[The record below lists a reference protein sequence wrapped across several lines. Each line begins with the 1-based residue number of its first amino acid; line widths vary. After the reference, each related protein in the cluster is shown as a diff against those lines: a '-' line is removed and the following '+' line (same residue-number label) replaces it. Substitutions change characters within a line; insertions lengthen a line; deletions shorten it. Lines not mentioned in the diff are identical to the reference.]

1 LDVNSPRTVS
11 RDELIA
17 FLRRAD
23 SFPEKPAAVE
33 LCQTH
38 ISLVAIAPPHAYKVK
53 KPVDLGFLDFSTLEK
68 RRHICE
74 AEVRLNQRLC
84 RDVYLGVVPIARRN
98 GSLHF
103 GEAGEVV
110 EYAVKMRELRQ
121 EGFLDWRLAHS
132 GVGEVDLDP
141 LVNKLSA
148 FYRGSES
155 SEKIAQWG
163 RIENLRLSTDENFAQ
178 TKRFIGTHLSRA
190 AFEAVRYFTNRSY
203 ELRAELFERRR
214 REGHIRDCHGDL
226 RCEHVHF
233 SGDEVNIFDCIEFN
247 DRFRYIDVANDL
259 AFLAMDLDFRG
270 RADLVTAFLARMS
283 DALRDRDLL
292 ALTDF
297 YKCYRAYVRGKVAA
311 IKSLEPEVP
320 ETERLDSGHKAR
332 RFFQLALGYAIAG
345 SEPLVLVLMGRVAT
359 GKSTV
364 ARFLGDALSW
374 PVFSSDRTRK
384 QLAGVELH
392 QRGDASARAALYR
405 GAMTERTYE
414 ELINQAIERA
424 RARGSTILDATF
436 GSRAHRDKLRQALAT
451 AGVRCC
457 FVEITASDDEI
468 KARLRHREE
477 SATKVSDARLEDFEM
492 LMKSYEPPNTDEE
505 YLTVT
510 SRRTAEMTAAELLK
524 SFAFEPDEESRSLT

>member
-1 LDVNSPRTVS
+1 VNSPRTVS
-11 RDELIA
+11 QDELIA
-17 FLRRAD
+17 FLSRAD

-38 ISLVAIAPPHAYKVK
+38 ISLVAIAPPHVYKVK
-53 KPVDLGFLDFSTLEK
+53 KAVDLGFLDFSTLKK
-68 RRHICE
+68 RRSFCE
-74 AEVRLNQRLC
+74 AEVRLNRRLC
-84 RDVYLGVVPIARRN
+84 RDIYLGVVPIALRN

-110 EYAVKMRELRQ
+110 EYAVKMRELPQ
-121 EGFLDWRLAHS
+121 EGFLHWRLAHTS
-132 GVGEVDLDP
+132 LCDGDLEP

-148 FYRGSES
+148 FYREQDS

-178 TKRFIGTHLSRA
+178 TERFIGTHLSRA
-190 AFEAVRYFTNRSY
+190 AFEAVRYFASRSY
-203 ELRAELFERRR
+203 ELRVELLERRR

-270 RADLVTAFLARMS
+270 RADLATAFLARMS

-292 ALTDF
+292 ALSDF

-311 IKSLEPEVP
+311 IKSLESEVP
-320 ETERLDSGHKAR
+320 ETERLHSGQKAR

-359 GKSTV
+359 GKTTV
-364 ARFLGDALSW
+364 ATFLGGALGW

-392 QRGDASARAALYR
+392 QRGDASARAELYQ
-405 GAMTERTYE
+405 APMTESTYE
-414 ELINQAIERA
+414 ELINQAMEQVRG
-424 RARGSTILDATF
+424 RGSAILDATF
-436 GSRAHRDKLRQALAT
+436 GSRAQRDKLRQALAT

-457 FVEITASDDEI
+457 FMEITALDDEI
-468 KARLRHREE
+468 KSRLRHREE
-477 SATKVSDARLEDFEM
+477 SATELSDARLEDFEM
-492 LMKSYEPPNTDEE
+492 LMKSYEPLNADEE
-505 YLTVT
+505 YLTVP

-524 SFAFEPDEESRSLT
+524 SSTFERWPDEESRSLT